1 MKFTDRHKR
10 DIEEF
15 KKLLPFLHQSIHKV
29 QLTNKPKI
37 YHFKKS
43 DFIMRLNGDIIE
55 MSLANEAPIFPAPL
69 SNIPSTNNSSPKQ
82 VISIDKA
89 KQQCISLDF
98 KERTEKFGNC
108 VLELTK

>member
-1 MKFTDRHKR
+1 MKFTDRYKR

-15 KKLLPFLHQSIHKV
+15 KGLLPYLHQLIHKV

-55 MSLANEAPIFPAPL
+55 MSLANEAPIFPTLAFRDL
-69 SNIPSTNNSSPKQ
+69 SS
-82 VISIDKA
+82 A
-89 KQQCISLDF
+89 KTDLLYYRIGQDF
-98 KERTEKFGNC
+98 KATL
-108 VLELTK
+108 LEAI

>member
-15 KKLLPFLHQSIHKV
+15 KRLLPCLHQLIHKV

-55 MSLANEAPIFPAPL
+55 MSLANEAPIFPTLAFRDL
-69 SNIPSTNNSSPKQ
+69 SS
-82 VISIDKA
+82 A
-89 KQQCISLDF
+89 KSDLLYFRIGQDFRASL
-98 KERTEKFGNC
+98 
-108 VLELTK
+108 LEAI

>member
-15 KKLLPFLHQSIHKV
+15 KRLLPYLHQLIHKV
-29 QLTNKPKI
+29 KLTNKPKI

-55 MSLANEAPIFPAPL
+55 MSLANEAPIFPTLAFRDL
-69 SNIPSTNNSSPKQ
+69 SS
-82 VISIDKA
+82 A
-89 KQQCISLDF
+89 KSDLLYYRIGQDFRASL
-98 KERTEKFGNC
+98 
-108 VLELTK
+108 LEAI

>member
-15 KKLLPFLHQSIHKV
+15 KRLLPYLHQLIHKV

-55 MSLANEAPIFPAPL
+55 MSLANEAPIFPTLAFREL
-69 SNIPSTNNSSPKQ
+69 SS
-82 VISIDKA
+82 A
-89 KQQCISLDF
+89 KSDLLYYRIGQDF
-98 KERTEKFGNC
+98 KSSL
-108 VLELTK
+108 LEAI

>member
-1 MKFTDRHKR
+1 MKFTDRHKI

-15 KKLLPFLHQSIHKV
+15 KRLLPFLHQLIHKV

-55 MSLANEAPIFPAPL
+55 MSLANEAPIFPTLAFRNL
-69 SNIPSTNNSSPKQ
+69 SSAKTDLLYYRIGQDFRSS
-82 VISIDKA
+82 
-89 KQQCISLDF
+89 L
-98 KERTEKFGNC
+98 
-108 VLELTK
+108 LEAI

>member
-15 KKLLPFLHQSIHKV
+15 KSLLPYLHQLIHKV
-29 QLTNKPKI
+29 KLTNKPKI

-55 MSLANEAPIFPAPL
+55 MSLANEAPIFPTLAFRDL
-69 SNIPSTNNSSPKQ
+69 SSAKSDLLYYRIGQDFRASL
-82 VISIDKA
+82 IDA
-89 KQQCISLDF
+89 I
-98 KERTEKFGNC
+98 
-108 VLELTK
+108 

>member
-1 MKFTDRHKR
+1 MKFTDRYKR

-15 KKLLPFLHQSIHKV
+15 KGLLPYLHQLIHKV

-55 MSLANEAPIFPAPL
+55 MSLANEAPIFPTLAFRDL
-69 SNIPSTNNSSPKQ
+69 SS
-82 VISIDKA
+82 A
-89 KQQCISLDF
+89 KSDLLYYRIGQDFRASL
-98 KERTEKFGNC
+98 
-108 VLELTK
+108 LEAI